1 MFLNSLGVYLTPEN
15 LIWISGVIGFLLPHV
30 AAIIIQSH
38 WKESFKSG
46 LVFLLGCVAAVIT
59 CWAKGTLNFSD
70 WVASAGTIFV
80 VARTSYAGLWRP
92 TGIAPAIEAKTN
104 AGTTGTP

>member
-46 LVFLLGCVAAVIT
+46 LVFLLCCVAAVIT
-59 CWAKGTLNFSD
+59 CSRPSEQT
-70 WVASAGTIFV
+70 
-80 VARTSYAGLWRP
+80 GLLHQKEL
-92 TGIAPAIEAKTN
+92 GDSS
-104 AGTTGTP
+104 